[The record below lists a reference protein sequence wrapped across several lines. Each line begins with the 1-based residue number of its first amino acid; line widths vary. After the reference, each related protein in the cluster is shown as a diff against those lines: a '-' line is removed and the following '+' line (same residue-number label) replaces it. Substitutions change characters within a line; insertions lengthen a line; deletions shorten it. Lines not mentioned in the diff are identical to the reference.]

1 MEQEHEENG
10 GRRARTTGRWKNVP
24 EEISRRC
31 DRERW
36 EGGSNTL
43 RGGFFG
49 ADKQRESRKHNIF
62 EKFKRAKKHFINY
75 LDLFF

>member
-31 DRERW
+31 DRETW

-43 RGGFFG
+43 GGEFFG
-49 ADKQRESRKHNIF
+49 ADKQSAKAESTIF
-62 EKFKRAKKHFINY
+62 STSLRAPRNTSLII
-75 LDLFF
+75 